1 MSFLALSRSI
11 INLIKIK
18 SYYIFER
25 VVMLSISPF
34 ERIARKTGIKRISKD
49 ALEELR
55 DCIDEL
61 GMEIAEKSVKISR
74 HAGRRTVKLKDV
86 RFVTKT

>member
-1 MSFLALSRSI
+1 MGKLVTLVIDDQQVEAPEGML
-11 INLIKIK
+11 
-18 SYYIFER
+18 
-25 VVMLSISPF
+25 VVDA
-34 ERIARKTGIKRISKD
+34 ARKAGIKRISKD

-61 GMEIAEKSVKISR
+61 GVDIAEKAVKISR

>member
-1 MSFLALSRSI
+1 
-11 INLIKIK
+11 
-18 SYYIFER
+18 
-25 VVMLSISPF
+25 MLPISPF
-34 ERIARKTGIKRISKD
+34 ERISKKIGIKRISKD
-49 ALEELR
+49 AVEELR

-61 GMEIAEKSVKISR
+61 GLDIAEKAVKISR